1 MVSVSVITTAANTA
15 SHPPPT
21 YTYTCALSSW
31 SLLAYCADP
40 LLWVDKAMAGRITT
54 TTTTIK
60 LTDGRTDGL
69 TELA

>member
-31 SLLAYCADP
+31 SLLAYCANP
-40 LLWVDKAMAGRITT
+40 LLWVDKAMKVVAQAWREEPEVVPQGR
-54 TTTTIK
+54 
-60 LTDGRTDGL
+60 
-69 TELA
+69 EE